1 MSTAA
6 SYPFQ
11 PIGAE
16 SAACDDQ
23 EAGHVVCVC
32 DGHPNL
38 IRSCCCCYVPPP
50 SLPPSLSFIPPPPS
64 SVSAPLPLCLQ
75 LQREAQIITLH
86 CWWLLRLSCCFPS
99 FFHALPDE
107 NVRRGRLSLKWVSL
121 PPPVTAG
128 RRLRLFFCC
137 ITWAGLCAWRFVAC
151 WKTCW
156 LSDRG
161 HEENSSDKLFPRRS
175 PQTAPHP
182 SGPAECL
189 IAGWFARWAWCAP
202 PDKDPHCATGETE
215 LLTCSSY

>member
-1 MSTAA
+1 MLYMSTAA

-23 EAGHVVCVC
+23 EAGHVVC

-50 SLPPSLSFIPPPPS
+50 SLPPSHSFLLLPPRFLPPS
-64 SVSAPLPLCLQ
+64 
-75 LQREAQIITLH
+75 H
-86 CWWLLRLSCCFPS
+86 CVCSYRGRRRSLRCTAGDSCCSPS

-128 RRLRLFFCC
+128 RRLHLFFCC